1 MSLKA
6 TYLYDIDVSY
16 VLEDQ
21 EIVLETSSIESI
33 VINTDFDNNNFP
45 IIYLNIN
52 IKSDIYDDMV
62 NNMDT
67 ATIVLTVYKTNSNSY
82 LESV

>member
-33 VINTDFDNNNFP
+33 VINTDFDNNNF
-45 IIYLNIN
+45 LQNE
-52 IKSDIYDDMV
+52 K
-62 NNMDT
+62 
-67 ATIVLTVYKTNSNSY
+67 
-82 LESV
+82 